1 MRITPHDARSAAATT
16 WAVAD
21 PDQILVAR
29 DLLAHS
35 DLRTTTK
42 YYNRAKGI
50 EASRAHAH
58 VIAALRKQIRQSR

>member
-1 MRITPHDARSAAATT
+1 VAA
-16 WAVAD
+16 
-21 PDQILVAR
+21 PDHILVAR

-50 EASRAHAH
+50 EASRAHALL
-58 VIAALRKQIRQSR
+58 ISEMRKQMRQDR